1 MSGERQLV
9 KGSSNPAQ
17 QHECARGTGFGECG
31 DFRVAGIIGK
41 DRKDLVELVQEVVTA
56 LPELLAAYCATEDAD
71 LSRVRQLTEQC
82 FAAAKGET
90 PAPQPALNGAGDTDN
105 NNVASLAPAANSDDV
120 VVPMPATEP
129 LAH

>member
-1 MSGERQLV
+1 MR
-9 KGSSNPAQ
+9 
-17 QHECARGTGFGECG
+17 R
-31 DFRVAGIIGK
+31 
-41 DRKDLVELVQEVVTA
+41 
-56 LPELLAAYCATEDAD
+56 LL
-71 LSRVRQLTEQC
+71 SRQLTEQC

-90 PAPQPALNGAGDTDN
+90 PAPQPALNGAGDTDK